1 MNSASKPSQP
11 VKPAPAPPQA
21 PAPRA
26 ARRFT
31 IASGKGGVGKTWFAI
46 TLAQALAFLGERVL
60 VVDGDLGL
68 ANVDVQLGIE
78 PKADLAAVISG
89 TVSLPG
95 AVTPFTGGT
104 GDAAKG
110 GFDVLPGRSG
120 AGTLA
125 ALSQSELDALAKGIA
140 ALENSYDRVIVDL
153 GAGLDS
159 AVTTLSTQHPG
170 RGGNAILVVMT
181 DEPTSLTDAYAFI
194 KVIRMRAPEADLRA
208 VINRAPSLTQGKR
221 TYQALSTATQ
231 NFLSFVPPL
240 AGIVLDDPKV
250 SDTIRHQA
258 ALLARHP
265 QSKAGESV
273 MAIARGLIGT
283 PSR

>member
-1 MNSASKPSQP
+1 MTSATPIKS
-11 VKPAPAPPQA
+11 APAPFPVALPQA
-21 PAPRA
+21 KRL
-26 ARRFT
+26 T
-31 IASGKGGVGKTWFAI
+31 VASGKGGVGKTWFAV
-46 TLAQALAFLGERVL
+46 TLAQAFAFLGERVL

-78 PKADLAAVISG
+78 PKADLVAVITG
-89 TVSLPG
+89 LVPLDG
-95 AVTPFTGGT
+95 AVTPFASG
-104 GDAAKG
+104 AADPRKG

-120 AGTLA
+120 TGTLA
-125 ALSQSELDALAKGIA
+125 ALTQRELTELAKGLT
-140 ALENSYDRVIVDL
+140 ALEASYDRVIVDL

-159 AVTTLSTQHPG
+159 AVTTLSTAHTGQH
-170 RGGNAILVVMT
+170 GNAILVVMT

-194 KVIRMRAPEADLRA
+194 KVIRMRAPQADLRA
-208 VINRAPSLTQGKR
+208 VVNRAPSLTQGKR

-231 NFLSFVPPL
+231 NFLGFTPPL
-240 AGIVLDDPKV
+240 AGIVLDDPRV
-250 SDTIRHQA
+250 SDAIRHQS

-273 MAIARGLIGT
+273 MAVARGLRGT